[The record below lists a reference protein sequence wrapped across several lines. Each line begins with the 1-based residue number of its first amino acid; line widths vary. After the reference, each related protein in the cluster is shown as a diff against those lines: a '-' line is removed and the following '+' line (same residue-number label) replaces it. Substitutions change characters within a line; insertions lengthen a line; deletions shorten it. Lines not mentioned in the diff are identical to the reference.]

1 MGFHYWFGVYT
12 WFGICFAI
20 TLLIMSTYFVIH
32 DNKNVTAPD
41 DKLPWW
47 IIPIM
52 GLIGLLLWPVIFIT
66 MIYYEIKDQKRKYH
80 EKKQKDKIHEDLCA
94 WLDIQA
100 QNPNNCLIANVSSEV
115 YRNAADILAHLDY
128 APEFAAPTFRN
139 SIQFEWGGDDKPY
152 MEIEIFENVAAIFVL
167 RPEGIMA
174 KTIHEARDHSI
185 NKTVPV
191 IDYKSMNQILN
202 AYKDG
207 LYDADKEDYTA
218 TDINEE

>member
-1 MGFHYWFGVYT
+1 MSFHYWAGVYA

-20 TLLIMSTYFVIH
+20 TLLIMSTYFIIH

-52 GLIGLLLWPVIFIT
+52 GLIGLLLWPALVIAI
-66 MIYYEIKDQKRKYH
+66 IYYEIKDQKHRYH
-80 EKKQKDKIHEDLCA
+80 ERKQKEKIHDDLCA
-94 WLDIQA
+94 WLDLQT
-100 QNPNNCLIANVSSEV
+100 QNPNNSLIPNVSSEV
-115 YRNAADILAHLDY
+115 YRNACDVLNHLEY
-128 APEFAAPTFRN
+128 APEFATPTFRD

-152 MEIEIFENVAAIFVL
+152 MEIEIDKHTASIFIL
-167 RPEGIMA
+167 RPTGV
-174 KTIHEARDHSI
+174 IHRPITDKDTFS
-185 NKTVPV
+185 KDVPV
-191 IDYKSMNQILN
+191 IDYESMNQILN

-207 LYDADKEDYTA
+207 LYDADKEDYTT

>member
-1 MGFHYWFGVYT
+1 MSFHYWAGVYA

-20 TLLIMSTYFVIH
+20 TLLIMSTYFIIH

-47 IIPIM
+47 IIPVM
-52 GLIGLLLWPVIFIT
+52 GLIGLLLWPALVIAI
-66 MIYYEIKDQKRKYH
+66 IYYEIKDQKNKYH
-80 EKKQKDKIHEDLCA
+80 ERKRKEKIHDDLCA
-94 WLDIQA
+94 WLDLQT
-100 QNPNNCLIANVSSEV
+100 QNPNNTLIPNVSSEV
-115 YRNAADILAHLDY
+115 YRNACDVLNHLDY
-128 APEFAAPTFRN
+128 APEFAAPTFKD

-152 MEIEIFENVAAIFVL
+152 MEIEIDKHTASIFIL
-167 RPEGIMA
+167 RPTGV
-174 KTIHEARDHSI
+174 IHRPITDKDTFSKDVA
-185 NKTVPV
+185 V

-218 TDINEE
+218 TDVNEE

>member
-1 MGFHYWFGVYT
+1 MSFHYWAGVYA

-20 TLLIMSTYFVIH
+20 TLLIMSTYFIIH

-47 IIPIM
+47 IIPVM
-52 GLIGLLLWPVIFIT
+52 GLIGLLLWPALVIAI
-66 MIYYEIKDQKRKYH
+66 IYYEIKDQKNKYH
-80 EKKQKDKIHEDLCA
+80 ERKQKEKIHDDLCA
-94 WLDIQA
+94 WLDLQT
-100 QNPNNCLIANVSSEV
+100 QNPNNSLIPNVSSEV
-115 YRNAADILAHLDY
+115 YRNACDILNHLDY
-128 APEFAAPTFRN
+128 APEFAAPTFKD

-152 MEIEIFENVAAIFVL
+152 MEIEIDKHTASIFIL
-167 RPEGIMA
+167 RPTGV
-174 KTIHEARDHSI
+174 IHRPITDKDTFSKDVA
-185 NKTVPV
+185 V

>member
-1 MGFHYWFGVYT
+1 MSFHYWAGVYA

-20 TLLIMSTYFVIH
+20 TLLIMSTYFIIH

-52 GLIGLLLWPVIFIT
+52 GLIGLLLWPALVIAI
-66 MIYYEIKDQKRKYH
+66 IYYEIKDQKHRYH
-80 EKKQKDKIHEDLCA
+80 ERKQKEKIHDDLCA
-94 WLDIQA
+94 WLDLQT
-100 QNPNNCLIANVSSEV
+100 QNPNNSLIPNVSSEV
-115 YRNAADILAHLDY
+115 YRNACDVLNHLEY
-128 APEFAAPTFRN
+128 APEFATPTFRD

-152 MEIEIFENVAAIFVL
+152 MEIEIDKHTASIFIL
-167 RPEGIMA
+167 RPTGV
-174 KTIHEARDHSI
+174 IHRHITDKDTFS
-185 NKTVPV
+185 KDVPV
-191 IDYKSMNQILN
+191 IDYESMNQILN

-207 LYDADKEDYTA
+207 LYDADKEDYTT

>member
-1 MGFHYWFGVYT
+1 MSFHYWAGVYA

-20 TLLIMSTYFVIH
+20 TLLIMSTYFIIH

-47 IIPIM
+47 IIPVM
-52 GLIGLLLWPVIFIT
+52 GLIGLLLWPALVIAI
-66 MIYYEIKDQKRKYH
+66 IYYEIKDQKNKYH
-80 EKKQKDKIHEDLCA
+80 ERKRKEKIHDDLCA
-94 WLDIQA
+94 WLDLQT
-100 QNPNNCLIANVSSEV
+100 QNPNNTLIPNVSSEV
-115 YRNAADILAHLDY
+115 YRNACDILNHLDY
-128 APEFAAPTFRN
+128 APEFAAPTFKD

-152 MEIEIFENVAAIFVL
+152 MEIEIDKHTASIFIL
-167 RPEGIMA
+167 RPTGV
-174 KTIHEARDHSI
+174 IHRPITDKDTFSKDVA
-185 NKTVPV
+185 V

-218 TDINEE
+218 TDVNEE

>member
-1 MGFHYWFGVYT
+1 MSFHYWAGVYA

-20 TLLIMSTYFVIH
+20 TLLIMSAYFIIH

-47 IIPIM
+47 IIPVM
-52 GLIGLLLWPVIFIT
+52 GLIGLLLWPALVIAI
-66 MIYYEIKDQKRKYH
+66 IYYEIKDQKNKYH
-80 EKKQKDKIHEDLCA
+80 ERKQKEKIHDDLCA
-94 WLDIQA
+94 WLDLQT
-100 QNPNNCLIANVSSEV
+100 QNPNNTLIPNVSSEV
-115 YRNAADILAHLDY
+115 YRNACDILNHLDY
-128 APEFAAPTFRN
+128 APEFAAPTFKD

-152 MEIEIFENVAAIFVL
+152 MEIEIDKHTASIFIL
-167 RPEGIMA
+167 RPTGVIRRPITD
-174 KTIHEARDHSI
+174 KDTFSKD
-185 NKTVPV
+185 VPV

>member
-1 MGFHYWFGVYT
+1 MSFHYWAGVYA

-20 TLLIMSTYFVIH
+20 TLLIMSTYFIIH

-47 IIPIM
+47 IIPVM
-52 GLIGLLLWPVIFIT
+52 GLIGLLLWPALVIAI
-66 MIYYEIKDQKRKYH
+66 IYYEIKDQKNKYH
-80 EKKQKDKIHEDLCA
+80 ERKRKEKIHDDLCA
-94 WLDIQA
+94 WLDLQT
-100 QNPNNCLIANVSSEV
+100 QNPNNTLIPNVSSEV
-115 YRNAADILAHLDY
+115 YRNACDILNHLDY
-128 APEFAAPTFRN
+128 APEFAAPTFKD

-152 MEIEIFENVAAIFVL
+152 MEIEIDKHTASIFIL
-167 RPEGIMA
+167 RPTGV
-174 KTIHEARDHSI
+174 IHRPITDKDTFSKDVA
-185 NKTVPV
+185 V

>member
-1 MGFHYWFGVYT
+1 MSFHYWAGVYA

-20 TLLIMSTYFVIH
+20 TLLIMSTYFIIH

-47 IIPIM
+47 IIPVM
-52 GLIGLLLWPVIFIT
+52 GLIGLLLWPALVIAI
-66 MIYYEIKDQKRKYH
+66 IYYEIKDQKNKYH
-80 EKKQKDKIHEDLCA
+80 ERKQKEKIHDDLCA
-94 WLDIQA
+94 WLDLQT
-100 QNPNNCLIANVSSEV
+100 QNPNNTLIPNVSSEV
-115 YRNAADILAHLDY
+115 YRNACDVLNHLDY
-128 APEFAAPTFRN
+128 APEFAAPTFKD

-152 MEIEIFENVAAIFVL
+152 MEIEIDKHTASIFIL
-167 RPEGIMA
+167 RPTGV
-174 KTIHEARDHSI
+174 IHRPITDKDTFSKDVA
-185 NKTVPV
+185 V

-218 TDINEE
+218 TDVNEE

>member
-1 MGFHYWFGVYT
+1 MSFHYWAGVYA

-20 TLLIMSTYFVIH
+20 TLLIMSTYFIIH

-52 GLIGLLLWPVIFIT
+52 GLIGLLLWPALVIAI
-66 MIYYEIKDQKRKYH
+66 IYYEIKDQKHRYH
-80 EKKQKDKIHEDLCA
+80 ERKQKEKIHDDLCA
-94 WLDIQA
+94 WLDLQT
-100 QNPNNCLIANVSSEV
+100 QNPNNSLIPNVSSEV
-115 YRNAADILAHLDY
+115 YRNACDVLNHLEY
-128 APEFAAPTFRN
+128 APEFATPTFRD

-152 MEIEIFENVAAIFVL
+152 MEIEIDKHTASIFIL
-167 RPEGIMA
+167 RPTGV
-174 KTIHEARDHSI
+174 IHRPITDKDTFS
-185 NKTVPV
+185 KDVSV
-191 IDYKSMNQILN
+191 IDYESMNQILN

-207 LYDADKEDYTA
+207 LYDADKEDYTT